1 VRVLACSGH
10 PCAALPRC
18 IALRAPHFAAA
29 LRCDRLRSL
38 RLWLV
43 PYSYL
48 LVCHAVLPIDPER
61 EELRQTPRGDWWTDP
76 DWLRSLALIDELG
89 LSFDLQ
95 IHIPQMPAAAE
106 LVERF
111 PNLQFILNHAGF
123 PYITDDETLAAWR
136 EGMQLLAARPNIAC
150 KISGLGMAD
159 YDDSHIICVRGKSAA
174 EIATSI
180 QPFVIE
186 TIDAFG
192 VDRCMLASNFP
203 VDKLM
208 CSWYLLMQQ
217 LCCCPLSF
225 MKTYR
230 FPRQARDKDE
240 SHFDPSLPLTGALL
254 SQVRSLYGVRER
266 P

>member
-1 VRVLACSGH
+1 M
-10 PCAALPRC
+10 
-18 IALRAPHFAAA
+18 
-29 LRCDRLRSL
+29 
-38 RLWLV
+38 
-43 PYSYL
+43 
-48 LVCHAVLPIDPER
+48 LPIDPER

-95 IHIPQMPAAAE
+95 IHIPQMPAAVE

-180 QPFVIE
+180 QCNR
-186 TIDAFG
+186 D
-192 VDRCMLASNFP
+192 DRCLRCGSLHACVELSSRQAD
-203 VDKLM
+203 V
-208 CSWYLLMQQ
+208 LLV
-217 LCCCPLSF
+217 LTDATTVLLPSLIHENLSF
-225 MKTYR
+225 PKTGSGQR
-230 FPRQARDKDE
+230 
-240 SHFDPSLPLTGALL
+240 
-254 SQVRSLYGVRER
+254 
-266 P
+266 